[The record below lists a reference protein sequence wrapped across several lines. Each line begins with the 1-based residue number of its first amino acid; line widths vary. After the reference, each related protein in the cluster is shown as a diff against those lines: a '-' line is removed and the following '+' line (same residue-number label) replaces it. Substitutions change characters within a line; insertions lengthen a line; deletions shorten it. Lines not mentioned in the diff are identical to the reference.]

1 MKPMSDGKFT
11 KIYKSRILK
20 EEEEN
25 PVSPFW
31 QKVRAAATGPKGEKP
46 TPPASTEP
54 KEQTPEQRQRVAGT
68 MISRKTAKRIKN
80 K

>member
-1 MKPMSDGKFT
+1 MSEGKFT

-20 EEEEN
+20 EEDN

-31 QKVRAAATGPKGEKP
+31 QKVRASATGPKGEKP
-46 TPPASTEP
+46 TPPPPTKP
-54 KEQTPEQRQRVAGT
+54 KEQTPEERKRAAGT
-68 MISRKTAKRIKN
+68 MVSRETAKRVK